1 VDFLHVAARRLSCL
15 TLLGHWQNGKSGRLR
30 RGGPLLRAPGIGQA
44 VADEQ
49 ETDVPMM
56 NLVEHAVVAVAI
68 QIVIALATRNWWIGA
83 ALASG
88 YFLGREV
95 AQAEY
100 RWIEQFGDGLR
111 TNLPWW
117 GALDVRLWTERAQ
130 VADWLGP
137 ILATTLVAV
146 VITRRRKS
154 ENGAG

>member
-1 VDFLHVAARRLSCL
+1 
-15 TLLGHWQNGKSGRLR
+15 
-30 RGGPLLRAPGIGQA
+30 
-44 VADEQ
+44 
-49 ETDVPMM
+49 M